1 VLVEIIGE
9 GEYQVVVRP
18 DGISDWGMVLTG
30 EGVEPNGTAVFFPWN
45 RDMGMRC
52 QPVFLR

>member
-1 VLVEIIGE
+1 MPTAGRSPEEWIGQRVLVAIIGG

-30 EGVEPNGTAVFFPWN
+30 KE
-45 RDMGMRC
+45 
-52 QPVFLR
+52 